1 MVLACKHPWGA
12 RIVSIILTLEQQIIG
27 RLEKARQQINI
38 TIDIDGEITSAVADI
53 QRIAQW

>member
-12 RIVSIILTLEQQIIG
+12 RMVSIILTLEQQIIG
-27 RLEKARQQINI
+27 RLEMAREQINI
-38 TIDIDGEITSAVADI
+38 TGHLDGEITSAAADI